1 MKKLFSLLFIL
12 GLILS
17 LASCK
22 EELPSMSAKIDGVQ
36 KNFVFRSTTLGD
48 VPGLGE
54 GFLIIA
60 TTGSDSTHG
69 EYLALLIRGA
79 DKGTYNLDAELT
91 NGKFQCEALY
101 RHSKDDSTTY
111 IGKTGT
117 ITITDINKRKHKVS
131 GTFNMTMVNK
141 LLNSDQITISDGQ
154 FTNLLYMKI
163 DASLPSGDFNP

>member
-1 MKKLFSLLFIL
+1 MRKLFSTLFIL

-17 LASCK
+17 LTSCK
-22 EELPSMSAKIDGVQ
+22 DKLPSMSAKVDGIQ
-36 KNFVFRSTTLGD
+36 KNFIFRSTTLGD
-48 VPGLGE
+48 VPALGE

-69 EYLALLIRGA
+69 EYLALLVRGA
-79 DKGTYNLDAELT
+79 DKGSYDLDVAL
-91 NGKFQCEALY
+91 NGKYQCEALY
-101 RHSKDDSTTY
+101 RKRSDDSTTY

-141 LLNSDQITISDGQ
+141 LLNTDQITISEGQ
-154 FTNLLYMKI
+154 FTNLFYAKI
-163 DASLPSGDFNP
+163 DATLPSNVFNP